1 MASMTLEGDV
11 RKSLLDR
18 TDAEKVFRP
27 WWDTVEDM
35 LLNCLIA
42 LGFLTL
48 PTAYVTGNPVEC
60 VLHPNLWNKTSLWS
74 NPLGVGHLYQD
85 EYEEESMGYPV
96 GTVRITHWY
105 VKRYCTEKFVS
116 KFVFY
121 FPYILLIV
129 PLTLVLVDRI
139 FIKTFAAGNKIK
151 QFYELLVEDS
161 LRREDVDSLSREN
174 MKNLHEIMQSFRF
187 SNVCYWSYLSRTF
200 LEIILSIALFLIY
213 FCWGMPNLEREIEC
227 DVHGLRHSCV
237 LPNHQFYFYIL
248 AVSSILLC
256 VYILCNLYNLVWIIC
271 PQLGTMYRIIRKYQ
285 IHVVAADSQNGNN
298 LSDVKRKSVRSPPRI
313 SPDNFLNVYFDR
325 RHKDLKL
332 LLNLLAETSGL
343 PESFRILT
351 LFDKKFQSLWKP
363 QNLRFEEYETVVPN
377 QKIKSHSIIVR
388 WNDAPISH
396 FLANYQSSLSFE
408 YTIDIHPAPANE
420 LGLKSVLY
428 KKGPPGTRSQ
438 AKISQTCLSKSP
450 SQHLHYMTA
459 SHASVS
465 HASEHPNNVESFNLL
480 ETGMDPATGPARI
493 VTGLSGSSSFN
504 EAVKSFRYEV
514 TFDNIVSDE
523 TEYTV
528 TISTELNGRTV
539 TQMVE
544 KFPMGSPVPTHRP
557 DVMANTSGSDI
568 ITDSIPTTTLSSQ
581 METSQVDKTHSA
593 TH

>member
-1 MASMTLEGDV
+1 MSALLHLI
-11 RKSLLDR
+11 SL
-18 TDAEKVFRP
+18 
-27 WWDTVEDM
+27 
-35 LLNCLIA
+35 
-42 LGFLTL
+42 
-48 PTAYVTGNPVEC
+48 
-60 VLHPNLWNKTSLWS
+60 
-74 NPLGVGHLYQD
+74 
-85 EYEEESMGYPV
+85 
-96 GTVRITHWY
+96 
-105 VKRYCTEKFVS
+105 
-116 KFVFY
+116 FY
-121 FPYILLIV
+121 
-129 PLTLVLVDRI
+129 R
-139 FIKTFAAGNKIK
+139 TFAAGNKIK

-200 LEIILSIALFLIY
+200 LEIVLSIALFLIY

-298 LSDVKRKSVRSPPRI
+298 LTDVKRKSVRSPPRI

-408 YTIDIHPAPANE
+408 YTIDIHPAPVNE

-428 KKGPPGTRSQ
+428 KKGPSGARSQ
-438 AKISQTCLSKSP
+438 AKISQTCMSKSP
-450 SQHLHYMTA
+450 SQHIHYTTS
-459 SHASVS
+459 SHASD
-465 HASEHPNNVESFNLL
+465 HPNNVESFNLL
-480 ETGMDPATGPARI
+480 ETGLDNTVVGQAKI
-493 VTGLSGSSSFN
+493 FTGLSGSPSFN
-504 EAVKSFRYEV
+504 ETVKSFRYEV
-514 TFDNIVSDE
+514 AFDNIVSDE
-523 TEYTV
+523 NEYTV

-544 KFPMGSPVPTHRP
+544 KFPMGSPDPPNGPEGKPNTTTES
-557 DVMANTSGSDI
+557 DV
-568 ITDSIPTTTLSSQ
+568 ITDSVPTTTTLCSQ
-581 METSQVDKTHSA
+581 METSQADKTHT